1 MRNADI
7 QRVAEVAT
15 EQMLVYISINKSK
28 MQALFNDIL

>member
-15 EQMLVYISINKSK
+15 EQMLVYISTNKYK
-28 MQALFNDIL
+28 MQVLFNDIR